1 MLFSDSFLW
10 DRILGPILITTLAE
24 LIKALWANPGL
35 LYHLFSVFS
44 NKHHYNFTT
53 NVCEKMSILY
63 TELEFEPQPLGHE
76 SPPIATWPGLPP
88 LLGLFVPTIKGYKT
102 KRSLNYG
109 LILFIG
115 LSLRLSWID
124 WLHRTANYVAVVPR
138 PSCIFTSCSFRL
150 VCILTLCNV
159 IWRWAFVSRKFRC
172 PILHN

>member
-1 MLFSDSFLW
+1 MGLFFVYFRLFKQTLHCLQQMCVKKCPSCIRSWDS
-10 DRILGPILITTLAE
+10 
-24 LIKALWANPGL
+24 N
-35 LYHLFSVFS
+35 
-44 NKHHYNFTT
+44 
-53 NVCEKMSILY
+53 
-63 TELEFEPQPLGHE
+63 PQPLEHE

-88 LLGLFVPTIKGYKT
+88 LLGLFVPAIKGYKT
-102 KRSLNYG
+102 KRSHNYG

-124 WLHRTANYVAVVPR
+124 WLHRTANYAAVVPR